1 LRIAPVRIVVVVA
14 VLAAA
19 VAVGLS
25 IALWSFSRGDRICR
39 DVTISSVWVGG
50 MTKAQARDRLET
62 WSRARANRVVTLTAL
77 GARWKGTPK
86 DLGARVDVDG
96 AVSRAFAVGRT
107 GSILQR
113 LRCILTSGG
122 DGKHFQ
128 AEFLTDSA
136 KVGKAIG
143 EVAARVDRPHR
154 NARMIV
160 VGGRLHVKPEGSGIR
175 VNREKSLA
183 EVSRALRT
191 GLAVVPLPV
200 EVVRPEVT
208 SRDAASITTLLA
220 RYTTSFNPGKVGRT
234 HNLRLAANSISGI
247 ILKPG
252 MEFSAN
258 EAIGPREMSRG
269 YRNAII
275 FVRGRMEEGL
285 GGGTCQVSSTL
296 YNAVLLAGLDVLQR
310 GHHSRTVPYVPPG
323 LDATVAYGLVDFKF
337 RNSNSAPIAL
347 ISTIRGS
354 RLTVDIYGS
363 PADKKKI
370 KVYSVRSRRIPAGAK
385 TVVDKSLAP
394 GVRRLVEPASAGVS
408 ATVYREITNPDGTV
422 TKEVVSRDRYAPQDA
437 IIAVGP
443 PVRAARAF
451 GSASPSAE

>member
-1 LRIAPVRIVVVVA
+1 
-14 VLAAA
+14 
-19 VAVGLS
+19 
-25 IALWSFSRGDRICR
+25 
-39 DVTISSVWVGG
+39 
-50 MTKAQARDRLET
+50 
-62 WSRARANRVVTLTAL
+62 
-77 GARWKGTPK
+77 
-86 DLGARVDVDG
+86 
-96 AVSRAFAVGRT
+96 
-107 GSILQR
+107 
-113 LRCILTSGG
+113 
-122 DGKHFQ
+122 
-128 AEFLTDSA
+128 
-136 KVGKAIG
+136 
-143 EVAARVDRPHR
+143 
-154 NARMIV
+154 
-160 VGGRLHVKPEGSGIR
+160 
-175 VNREKSLA
+175 
-183 EVSRALRT
+183 
-191 GLAVVPLPV
+191 
-200 EVVRPEVT
+200 
-208 SRDAASITTLLA
+208 
-220 RYTTSFNPGKVGRT
+220 
-234 HNLRLAANSISGI
+234 
-247 ILKPG
+247 
-252 MEFSAN
+252 
-258 EAIGPREMSRG
+258 
-269 YRNAII
+269 
-275 FVRGRMEEGL
+275 MEEGL

-370 KVYSVRSRRIPAGAK
+370 KVYSVRSRRIPARAK

-394 GVRRLVEPASAGVS
+394 GVRKLVEPASAGVS